1 LLRDD
6 AVPKLVLTRFCLS
19 AAALS
24 SLHDLCRPTLYA
36 PAGYHFNL
44 CTLIN
49 SHFIFDPSRDH
60 DRNTNIKR
68 NIMPIT
74 AKRAIAANEEEERRG
89 LLFVLLV
96 R

>member
-1 LLRDD
+1 
-6 AVPKLVLTRFCLS
+6 
-19 AAALS
+19 
-24 SLHDLCRPTLYA
+24 
-36 PAGYHFNL
+36 
-44 CTLIN
+44 LIN